1 MNELLLIITAALW
14 GFAFVAQRKG
24 MESLDAFSF
33 NAMRFALGAVV
44 VRLALFRS
52 FKGQKK
58 IVWQLGVVL
67 FFAAAFQQV
76 GIIYTTAGA
85 AGFITGLYVLFVP
98 IFGLWRGQK
107 LELKT
112 AVAIALSLGGL
123 YLINS
128 GAALQTSFGN
138 LLVFISAIFF
148 ALHMQ
153 LVDKYSK
160 IYPAG
165 VLAFSQFTV
174 ASSLSVVAA
183 ILQRLILGGVAF
195 SDFLIASRQA
205 LIPVLYGG
213 IFSAGIAYTLQ
224 IKAQQKAAPS
234 AAAVIMCLEGVFA
247 MIGGALLLSEKVSL
261 QALGGAFLLLA
272 AMILVSFQRNMLTK
286 KPT

>member
-58 IVWQLGVVL
+58 IIWQLGVVL

-76 GIIYTTAGA
+76 GIIYTTAGS

-98 IFGLWRGQK
+98 IFGLWRRQK
-107 LELKT
+107 LEMKT
-112 AVAIALSLGGL
+112 ALAIALSLGGL

-128 GAALQTSFGN
+128 GAALETSFGN

-160 IYPAG
+160 VYPAG

-183 ILQRLILGGVAF
+183 ILQRLILGGVGLGEFIA
-195 SDFLIASRQA
+195 ASRQA
-205 LIPVLYGG
+205 LIPILYGG

>member
-112 AVAIALSLGGL
+112 AVAIALSPWVA
-123 YLINS
+123 YIS
-128 GAALQTSFGN
+128 SIAVRRFR
-138 LLVFISAIFF
+138 LLSAISWSSSPR
-148 ALHMQ
+148 
-153 LVDKYSK
+153 Y
-160 IYPAG
+160 
-165 VLAFSQFTV
+165 
-174 ASSLSVVAA
+174 SSLCTCS
-183 ILQRLILGGVAF
+183 
-195 SDFLIASRQA
+195 S
-205 LIPVLYGG
+205 
-213 IFSAGIAYTLQ
+213 
-224 IKAQQKAAPS
+224 
-234 AAAVIMCLEGVFA
+234 
-247 MIGGALLLSEKVSL
+247 
-261 QALGGAFLLLA
+261 
-272 AMILVSFQRNMLTK
+272 
-286 KPT
+286 

>member
-58 IVWQLGVVL
+58 IIWQLGVVL
-67 FFAAAFQQV
+67 FFAATFQQV
-76 GIIYTTAGA
+76 GIIYTTAGS

-98 IFGLWRGQK
+98 IFGLWRRQK
-107 LELKT
+107 LEMKT
-112 AVAIALSLGGL
+112 ALAIALSLGGL

-128 GAALQTSFGN
+128 GAALETSFGN

-160 IYPAG
+160 VYPAG

-183 ILQRLILGGVAF
+183 ILQRLILGGVGLGEFIA
-195 SDFLIASRQA
+195 ASRQA
-205 LIPVLYGG
+205 LIPILYGG